1 MLKESPTFTHL
12 FVKFTIRAV
21 FNLLQ
26 GQWSRPLQDPFEL
39 RAPCIIMHFSC
50 SLILVPRSQQSAAV
64 HQVTPSPLNATHSHK
79 NYVFFFQLCFQMLYS
94 ISQMYTV
101 QYWRIEVHI
110 QVHSVV
116 WLPFDKTK
124 ITQTLQIGIELF
136 QNCKEVN
143 SNFSF

>member
-26 GQWSRPLQDPFEL
+26 GQWSRPLQDPFEEL

-79 NYVFFFQLCFQMLYS
+79 NYVFFFFQLCFQMLYS

-101 QYWRIEVHI
+101 QYRRIKVYKCI
-110 QVHSVV
+110 LLFGYLLIKQ
-116 WLPFDKTK
+116 KTLK
-124 ITQTLQIGIELF
+124 HY
-136 QNCKEVN
+136 K
-143 SNFSF
+143 